1 MKYYKVTYMKSVVLI
16 TPIKKIAT
24 DYVKKMESIS
34 DKYSIDI
41 IDRNIYYL
49 QDLD

>member
-1 MKYYKVTYMKSVVLI
+1 MKYYKVMYMKSVVLI

-24 DYVKKMESIS
+24 DYVKRMESIS
-34 DKYSIDI
+34 DKYSIDV

-49 QDLD
+49 EDLD

>member
-1 MKYYKVTYMKSVVLI
+1 MYMKKSVVLI

-34 DKYSIDI
+34 DKYSIDVV
-41 IDRNIYYL
+41 DRNIYYL